1 MPDDLS
7 QREGEVNDGL
17 RARWVAEG
25 NITNESHGR
34 IKRGGVEARATGT
47 PPTLDTHPFFILSLL
62 FHVTF
67 PPPTTTT
74 TPKYQEW
81 SAAQLDDSFRADGT
95 QVIDGAAAAAAPAAK
110 LPPPAPSQPAA
121 ASTSYE
127 ARLEHDASAAVA
139 ADPRAAADPA
149 VLALSLRRVGHDA
162 FVRRALGNA
171 GKRRPPPVGARG
183 GSRSAGGGEEG
194 AAAAAPVVAPPL
206 RSRAIFETLSHAFV
220 VVRPPAAQEQPES
233 LLVVDAGFRDAVA
246 VAAPPPALERVLD
259 ALPRVFVGGA
269 AKLAA
274 AVGLVAAETRQAL
287 EAEGRPLP
295 PWRSARALLSKWM
308 PQGAGAVADE
318 RPSEGAGGAAGGEP
332 PSSFSP
338 RSSAAAA
345 ADAVAAAS
353 GLSPPTSPVCAT
365 AGCCS
370 PFSSGGRHVGGGGA
384 FSTSPEGPFAATAAA
399 AVPPTALGGGGSKNA
414 ATPPIALVAPPL
426 VARLSVSL
434 LSSSLARVS
443 ASASSAAASAAKA
456 TAAMMA
462 AADEMRPVR
471 RATWAPAA

>member
-1 MPDDLS
+1 MPPRPS
-7 QREGEVNDGL
+7 R
-17 RARWVAEG
+17 
-25 NITNESHGR
+25 
-34 IKRGGVEARATGT
+34 
-47 PPTLDTHPFFILSLL
+47 PTR
-62 FHVTF
+62 V
-67 PPPTTTT
+67 
-74 TPKYQEW
+74 
-81 SAAQLDDSFRADGT
+81 
-95 QVIDGAAAAAAPAAK
+95 
-110 LPPPAPSQPAA
+110 
-121 ASTSYE
+121 
-127 ARLEHDASAAVA
+127 
-139 ADPRAAADPA
+139 AAADPA
-149 VLALSLRRVGHDA
+149 VLALSLPRAGHDA

-194 AAAAAPVVAPPL
+194 AATAAPVVAPPL

-246 VAAPPPALERVLD
+246 VVAPPPALERVLD

-318 RPSEGAGGAAGGEP
+318 RPSEGAAGGEP

-353 GLSPPTSPVCAT
+353 GLSPPTSPSAPLPGAAPRSPPAGAT
-365 AGCCS
+365 
-370 PFSSGGRHVGGGGA
+370 SGEEAPSRRR
-384 FSTSPEGPFAATAAA
+384 
-399 AVPPTALGGGGSKNA
+399 PTALSIAASQRLGGCGAPDGARRRRLQKRRDASYRARRA
-414 ATPPIALVAPPL
+414 AAGCTPVGFAAVEQPG
-426 VARLSVSL
+426 ARL
-434 LSSSLARVS
+434 RVGVERRT
-443 ASASSAAASAAKA
+443 SAAKA

-471 RATWAPAA
+471 RATWAPAV